1 MSPSTEQD
9 VTFTEE
15 VPRIPPRRGDAH
27 KGEFGRVLV
36 VAGSAGM
43 VGAACLAAEAA
54 LRSGAGL
61 VTLAV
66 PRSLQDVAATKLT
79 SVMTAGLAETPARS
93 LDPRALGELRRL
105 APGVDSVAAG
115 PGLGRHPDTLL
126 FARQLP
132 VVLECPLVLDADALV
147 ALAEHPENIARE
159 APTVITPHPGEMARL
174 TGLSIAQVQARR
186 VEEAVAAARRLRCV
200 VVLKGAGTVVT
211 DGRRV
216 YVNRTGNP
224 GMATGG
230 SGDVLTGMVAGLLPQ
245 MKDAFEAAVLAV
257 YAHGLA
263 GDRARDRLG
272 EIGMTA
278 EDILREVPPAL
289 RSRVGEGAG
298 PQPDGAPEGGTAS
311 A

>member
-1 MSPSTEQD
+1 MSDSAAE

-15 VPRIPPRRGDAH
+15 VPRLPRRRAEAH
-27 KGEFGRVLV
+27 KGDFGRVLV

-61 VTLAV
+61 VTLAL
-66 PRSLQDVAATKLT
+66 PRSLQDVAAGKLT

-93 LDPRALGELRRL
+93 FDPRALEELRRL
-105 APGVDSVAAG
+105 AVGFDCLAAG
-115 PGLGRHPDTLL
+115 PGFGRHPDTVL

-132 VVLECPLVLDADALV
+132 VVLEGPLVLDADALF
-147 ALAEHPENIARE
+147 ALAEQPENISRE

-174 TGLSIAQVQARR
+174 TGLRIDQVQAQR
-186 VEEAVAAARRLRCV
+186 VEEAVAAARRLHCV

-211 DGRRV
+211 DGQRA

-230 SGDVLTGMVAGLLPQ
+230 SGDVLTGMVAGLVPQ
-245 MKDAFEAAVLAV
+245 VEDAFSAAVLAV

-272 EIGMTA
+272 EVGLTA
-278 EDILREVPPAL
+278 EDILQEVPQAL
-289 RSRVGEGAG
+289 RGQV
-298 PQPDGAPEGGTAS
+298 EGGS
-311 A
+311 AAPPE